1 MSIVTD
7 LMTGGVGSIVDTVGK
22 LASDLIT
29 TDKER
34 LAAQNDAD
42 RIGLDRDKAFLGD
55 TANAR
60 DTNVKIQE
68 SANASYLAKNVGYW
82 LDLFIVGATFG
93 MAYMLMFKGVP
104 TENKEIF
111 FTAFGSLLTLCMT
124 VVNFHRSST
133 AKSQFKDGTIQAL
146 AGNQAS

>member
-29 TDKER
+29 TDAER
-34 LAAQNDAD
+34 LAAQNDAA

-93 MAYMLMFKGVP
+93 LAYLIMFKAIPV
-104 TENKEIF
+104 ENKEIL
-111 FTAFGSLLTLCMT
+111 FTAFGSLITLTFT

-133 AKSQFKDGTIQAL
+133 AKSQSKDNTIQVL
-146 AGNQAS
+146 AGNQSS